1 MEGSTIRPNI
11 RIEIH
16 NNLVEPMEV
25 EEAEEEGEIS
35 DTNEGPI
42 EAEQPEVVKNQS
54 GKQRVCYKNPW
65 LLNASKIF
73 NLFIIGLAKCK
84 WWFHYRYKHFR

>member
-1 MEGSTIRPNI
+1 MAGSTARPNI

-35 DTNEGPI
+35 DTNEAA
-42 EAEQPEVVKNQS
+42 AELAEESVKNQTV
-54 GKQRVCYKNPW
+54 KQRVCYCLGYNH
-65 LLNASKIF
+65 
-73 NLFIIGLAKCK
+73 G
-84 WWFHYRYKHFR
+84 